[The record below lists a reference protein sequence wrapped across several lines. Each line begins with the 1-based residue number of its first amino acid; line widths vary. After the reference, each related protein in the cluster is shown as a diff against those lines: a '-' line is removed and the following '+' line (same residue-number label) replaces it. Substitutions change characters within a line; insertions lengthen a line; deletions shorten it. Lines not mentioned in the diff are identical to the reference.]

1 MPRNGSGAYSRA
13 VSAYVYNTII
23 SQTDVNAEM
32 DDIATALTASL
43 AKDGQTTPTANLPMG
58 GFKLTGLAAGS
69 AAGNSLRYEQLFT
82 TGAVQLLGAMDWVKG
97 ANIASATTINLTTA
111 TGNAVHVTGTT
122 QIDAVTLGSG
132 MWRMVIFDGILT
144 LAHSAT
150 NNNLPGGANI
160 TTAANDRAL
169 YWSDGT
175 TVYCAAYT
183 PAAGLQTKDAELTAI
198 AGLTSAANK
207 VPRFTGSGTADLL
220 DFKDEDNM
228 ASDSAT
234 AVPSQQSVK
243 AYVDTSIAAIP
254 AALTLG
260 TPQATTSGSSVS
272 ITGIPSGT
280 KRVTL
285 MLNGVSTTGTS
296 VPRVQLGDSGGLE
309 NSGYTAIAMGFA
321 GTVASTD
328 YTDGFGLRNDWTA
341 ARAANGM
348 IIFCHVGSNVWVAQG
363 AMQLAFGEGGNV
375 TGIKTLSAE
384 LDRIG
389 IVTADAFDAGS
400 INILYE

>member
-175 TVYCAAYT
+175 IVYCAAYNKASGKATVAPAVGDVTGYGTGVATALAVNVGSAGAPVVNGGALGT
-183 PAAGLQTKDAELTAI
+183 PASGNLANCTGFPTAVFSAVYDSGDQTI
-198 AGLTSAANK
+198 TSA
-207 VPRFTGSGTADLL
+207 G
-220 DFKDEDNM
+220 
-228 ASDSAT
+228 
-234 AVPSQQSVK
+234 
-243 AYVDTSIAAIP
+243 
-254 AALTLG
+254 ALTLAHSLG
-260 TPQATTSGSSVS
+260 MAPKIIQCLLKCNDAGGDVGYANGDYVFISVS
-272 ITGIPSGT
+272 AGDQGT
-280 KRVTL
+280 SASSI
-285 MLNGVSTTGTS
+285 GVSIVPDATNLNIRFGNGSQLVLLNNKSTGA
-296 VPRVQLGDSGGLE
+296 VA
-309 NSGYTAIAMGFA
+309 AIDNTKWKFI
-321 GTVASTD
+321 V
-328 YTDGFGLRNDWTA
+328 
-341 ARAANGM
+341 RAYA
-348 IIFCHVGSNVWVAQG
+348 
-363 AMQLAFGEGGNV
+363 
-375 TGIKTLSAE
+375 
-384 LDRIG
+384 
-389 IVTADAFDAGS
+389 
-400 INILYE
+400 

>member
-69 AAGNSLRYEQLFT
+69 AAGDSLRYEQLFT

-175 TVYCAAYT
+175 TVYCAAYSKASGKAVVAPAVGDVTGFGTGVATALSINVGSAGAPVVLNGALGTPSSGNLANCTGYPAATVQVVEATPYATYTSTATVIDYDDSIPQNTEGVELQTVTIT
-183 PAAGLQTKDAELTAI
+183 PA
-198 AGLTSAANK
+198 SATN
-207 VPRFTGSGTADLL
+207 RLLIEFSGVFSVSA
-220 DFKDEDNM
+220 
-228 ASDSAT
+228 SAT
-234 AVPSQQSVK
+234 AISVALFQDDAAPALAAVGGVHADSTETK
-243 AYVDTSIAAIP
+243 SWVLAHEIEAGTTS
-254 AALTLG
+254 
-260 TPQATTSGSSVS
+260 ATTFKIRFGPSAN
-272 ITGIPSGT
+272 TGYVNGT
-280 KRVTL
+280 NAARRFGGVQACRLRVT
-285 MLNGVSTTGTS
+285 
-296 VPRVQLGDSGGLE
+296 E
-309 NSGYTAIAMGFA
+309 
-321 GTVASTD
+321 
-328 YTDGFGLRNDWTA
+328 
-341 ARAANGM
+341 
-348 IIFCHVGSNVWVAQG
+348 
-363 AMQLAFGEGGNV
+363 
-375 TGIKTLSAE
+375 IK
-384 LDRIG
+384 
-389 IVTADAFDAGS
+389 V
-400 INILYE
+400 

>member
-132 MWRMVIFDGILT
+132 MWRMVIFYCILT

-160 TTAANDRAL
+160 TRLASNHNDQPALPAPSPQYPALTADWSAAQL
-169 YWSDGT
+169 PVAAEWSD
-175 TVYCAAYT
+175 V
-183 PAAGLQTKDAELTAI
+183 
-198 AGLTSAANK
+198 
-207 VPRFTGSGTADLL
+207 
-220 DFKDEDNM
+220 
-228 ASDSAT
+228 
-234 AVPSQQSVK
+234 
-243 AYVDTSIAAIP
+243 
-254 AALTLG
+254 
-260 TPQATTSGSSVS
+260 
-272 ITGIPSGT
+272 
-280 KRVTL
+280 
-285 MLNGVSTTGTS
+285 
-296 VPRVQLGDSGGLE
+296 
-309 NSGYTAIAMGFA
+309 
-321 GTVASTD
+321 
-328 YTDGFGLRNDWTA
+328 
-341 ARAANGM
+341 
-348 IIFCHVGSNVWVAQG
+348 
-363 AMQLAFGEGGNV
+363 
-375 TGIKTLSAE
+375 
-384 LDRIG
+384 
-389 IVTADAFDAGS
+389 
-400 INILYE
+400 

>member
-1 MPRNGSGAYSRA
+1 MPRNGSGAYARA

-32 DDIATALTASL
+32 DDIATALTASI

-82 TGAVQLLGAMDWVKG
+82 TSAVQLLGAMDWVKG

-175 TVYCAAYT
+175 TVYCAAYSKASGKAVVAPT
-183 PAAGLQTKDAELTAI
+183 VGE
-198 AGLTSAANK
+198 
-207 VPRFTGSGTADLL
+207 VTGYGTGV
-220 DFKDEDNM
+220 
-228 ASDSAT
+228 AT
-234 AVPSQQSVK
+234 ALAVNVGSAGAPVVNGG
-243 AYVDTSIAAIP
+243 A
-254 AALTLG
+254 LG
-260 TPQATTSGSSVS
+260 TPS
-272 ITGIPSGT
+272 SGT
-280 KRVTL
+280 LSGCTGYPSAQQTVVQEIEATPILTVVTC
-285 MLNGVSTTGTS
+285 STVIPVDNTIPQNTEGDEVITATITPTNASNRLVIEFIAGS
-296 VPRVQLGDSGGLE
+296 VGASASL
-309 NSGYTAIAMGFA
+309 
-321 GTVASTD
+321 VA
-328 YTDGFGLRNDWTA
+328 TA
-341 ARAANGM
+341 AL
-348 IIFCHVGSNVWVAQG
+348 FQDS
-363 AMQLAFGEGGNV
+363 
-375 TGIKTLSAE
+375 
-384 LDRIG
+384 
-389 IVTADAFDAGS
+389 TADALAVGTGFAQTALSTLGS
-400 INILYE
+400 IHLIHEMVAGTTSATTFKVRLGPSGSTAFVNGDNAGTRVFGGISAARLRVREIKV